1 MPTANQLIKHGRKK
15 EQRKTKSP
23 ALVGSPLRRGV
34 CTRVYTTTPKKP
46 NSANRKVAR
55 VKLTNG
61 ETVTCYIP
69 GEGHRLQKHSVILAR
84 GGRAKDVPGCKYKM
98 VRGKLDF
105 IGLAS
110 RRTAR
115 SKYGSKNAK
124 T

>member
-1 MPTANQLIKHGRKK
+1 MNKQYKNPRIVKK
-15 EQRKTKSP
+15 KKRVKAPSLHQCPQKK
-23 ALVGSPLRRGV
+23 GV
-34 CTRVYTTTPKKP
+34 CLQVFTTSPKKP

-84 GGRAKDVPGCKYKM
+84 RGRAKDVPGCKYKM